1 MIKKDMVGHFVRGVI
16 DGSLST
22 LGVVIGASS
31 GSSSLIIAA
40 GMGGAT
46 ANGISNIIGAFS
58 SEEYKGYTELSGIE
72 KAMVTVDL
80 DDTKLER
87 DAKKKA
93 TQAGLLDGVATVIGG
108 CVPVIPYI
116 FTNNFLTL
124 VLSIS
129 LVLMMLFVLGMVIGK
144 MSKKQILLSGLKL
157 VVFGIITAILVY
169 AIQTAIIE

>member
-1 MIKKDMVGHFVRGVI
+1 MIKKDILGHFVRGVI

-40 GMGGAT
+40 GMGGT
-46 ANGISNIIGAFS
+46 IANGISNIIGAFS
-58 SEEYKGYTELSGIE
+58 SEEYKSYTELSEIE

-80 DDTKLER
+80 EDTILER
-87 DAKKKA
+87 DAKKK
-93 TQAGLLDGVATVIGG
+93 TIRAGLLDGVGTVMGG

-116 FTNNFLTL
+116 FANNLLTL

-144 MSKKQILLSGLKL
+144 MSKRQILLSGLKL
-157 VVFGIITAILVY
+157 LVFGIITAILVY
-169 AIQTAIIE
+169 AIQTALIG